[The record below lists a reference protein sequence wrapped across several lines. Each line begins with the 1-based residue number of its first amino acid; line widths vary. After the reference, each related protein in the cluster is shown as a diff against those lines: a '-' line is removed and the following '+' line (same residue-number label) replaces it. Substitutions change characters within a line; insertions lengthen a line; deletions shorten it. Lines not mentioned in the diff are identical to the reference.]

1 VMHTFRALDRKI
13 GMVSAPVAVALGGV
27 DRAQG
32 REGALRER
40 GPETLGTLREI
51 ARIQSVQSSNAIEDI
66 TAPSDRIRD
75 LVVKGARPENR
86 PEEEIAGYRA
96 VLDTINENA
105 ASIPFAPSVVEQL
118 HRDLYQFTNT
128 PAGRWKNVENSIQ
141 GIRADGL
148 RVVRFQTVSAAE
160 TPAAM
165 KELHERFA
173 SASESGAYHP
183 LLLVGCY
190 VFDFLAIHPFRDGNG
205 RISRLLTLLALYQAG
220 YEIGRYVSL
229 ERLIDQAR
237 DTYYDALQA
246 AGHGWHED
254 EHDIEPWLRY
264 FLGIL
269 TAAYKELASASP
281 AASSGR
287 GAKREAIAQ
296 FIRGS
301 TAGEFTVADVRRAVP
316 TASGSYIDKTLARL
330 RDEGLIEPIGAGRG
344 AHWRRRP

>member
-1 VMHTFRALDRKI
+1 MHTFRALDRQI
-13 GMVSAPVAVALGGV
+13 GMVPAPVVVALGGI

-40 GPETLGTLREI
+40 GPETLSTLREI
-51 ARIQSVQSSNAIEDI
+51 ARIQSVESSNAIENI
-66 TAPSDRIRD
+66 TAPSDRIRE
-75 LVVKGARPENR
+75 LVSRGARPENR
-86 PEEEIAGYRA
+86 PEEEITGYRA
-96 VLDTINENA
+96 VLDTINSSA
-105 ASIPFAPSVVEQL
+105 ASMPFTPRVVEQL

-141 GIRADGL
+141 EIRPDGV
-148 RVVRFQTVSAAE
+148 RVVRFQTVSAIE
-160 TPAAM
+160 TPDAM
-165 KELHERFA
+165 KELHERFSA
-173 SASESGAYHP
+173 ASESGAHHP

-229 ERLIDQAR
+229 ERLIDETR

-254 EHDIEPWLRY
+254 EHNIEPWLRY

-269 TAAYKELASASP
+269 TAAYKELALSAAP
-281 AASSGR
+281 VSGR

-316 TASGSYIDKTLARL
+316 TASDSYIDKTLARL
-330 RDEGLIEPIGAGRG
+330 RDEGVIEPVGTGRS
-344 AHWRRRP
+344 ASWRRRS